1 MWNLH
6 LNITQDIGHGITI
19 IFMCCIL
26 TVAACFIDLWTG
38 IDAARKNKEKIRSKA
53 LRRTINKILD
63 YLRVVIFGVL
73 IDVLGLSFTWYIM
86 PYCAVL
92 CTLGILVI
100 EGKSVL
106 ENFQKKKSS
115 AARVAE
121 VAGAIIECIDNET
134 AEKIIKAIKADGDL
148 RKLDL
153 KKDGKNGESNLRNE
167 GQAVDSVG

>member
-6 LNITQDIGHGITI
+6 LNLTQDIGHGITI

-26 TVAACFIDLWTG
+26 VIAACFIDLWTG

-53 LRRTINKILD
+53 LRRTVVKILD
-63 YLRVVIFGVL
+63 YLRVIMFGVL
-73 IDVLGLSFTWYIM
+73 IDVLGLSFTWYVI
-86 PYCAVL
+86 PYCAII

-115 AARVAE
+115 AAQVADIIE
-121 VAGAIIECIDNET
+121 AIIDATDNET
-134 AEKIIKAIKADGDL
+134 AEKIIKAIKSDGEL
-148 RKLDL
+148 RK
-153 KKDGKNGESNLRNE
+153 KKENNVRSTVEVTE
-167 GQAVDSVG
+167 

>member
-6 LNITQDIGHGITI
+6 LNLTQDIGHGITI

-26 TVAACFIDLWTG
+26 VIAACFIDLWTG

-53 LRRTINKILD
+53 LRRTVVKILD
-63 YLRVVIFGVL
+63 YLRVIMFGVL
-73 IDVLGLSFTWYIM
+73 IDVLGLSFTWYVI
-86 PYCAVL
+86 PYCVII

-115 AARVAE
+115 AAQVADIIE
-121 VAGAIIECIDNET
+121 AIIDATDNET
-134 AEKIIKAIKADGDL
+134 AEKIIKAIKSDGEL
-148 RKLDL
+148 RK
-153 KKDGKNGESNLRNE
+153 KKENNVRSTEE
-167 GQAVDSVG
+167 VTE

>member
-26 TVAACFIDLWTG
+26 VIVACLIDLWTG

-53 LRRTINKILD
+53 LRRTVAKILD
-63 YLRVVIFGVL
+63 YLRVIMFGVL
-73 IDVLGLSFTWYIM
+73 IDVLGLSFTWYVV
-86 PYCAVL
+86 PYCAIV
-92 CTLGILVI
+92 CTLGILII

-115 AARVAE
+115 AARVVDIIE
-121 VAGAIIECIDNET
+121 TIIECADNET
-134 AEKIIKAIKADGDL
+134 AEKIIRAIKDDGKL
-148 RKLDL
+148 RKED
-153 KKDGKNGESNLRNE
+153 KKNGESNLRNE
-167 GQAVDSVG
+167 GQAVDSAR